1 VTPRRTALCAA
12 LAFCVLGLSAYARPA
27 AAQFADIQGEPT
39 AAAPADDAGG
49 DATVAPLSPDELREL
64 VAPVAL
70 YPDDL
75 LALVLPATT
84 QPLQI
89 VEAQRFLDK
98 QKANKDLKPNEN
110 WDPAVLALLNY
121 PEVIKLMNDDLDWTQ
136 RLGNAVM
143 DQQEDVLAAIQD
155 ARQGATAAGYLQ
167 SNDKQTVVTEKETII
182 IKSADPEVIYVPTYD
197 PAPVVQNTYVNYPP
211 PVYSTPYPYYYAPG
225 AAFVT
230 GMFVGAA
237 FSYAFDWNNNDIDID
252 CCGDR
257 NNNINIDNTRN
268 TNVNRDNIQNKF
280 NGDRNP
286 KAKGGDGMKWSPQ
299 KARTKSSA
307 TRPATANKAR
317 PNSAGIAKQLGTG
330 GTGVRKHTPPTT
342 RPSAQTRQQS
352 NRGNQSLGAN
362 KQQRQQQMRQ
372 PQKPRPSQMQQRQK
386 QQKFNSMQS
395 RPKSGSFSSMPSQ
408 QRARQQSNRG
418 TSSIG
423 GVRAPNRSR
432 SGGRR

>member
-1 VTPRRTALCAA
+1 VAPRRTALCAA
-12 LAFCVLGLSAYARPA
+12 LAFCVLAFGAVQRPA
-27 AAQFADIQGEPT
+27 EAQFADIQDQ
-39 AAAPADDAGG
+39 ASAPADAAAG
-49 DATVAPLSPDELREL
+49 DAAALLSADELREL

-75 LALVLPATT
+75 LAIVLPATT

-89 VEAQRFLDK
+89 VEAARFLEK
-98 QKANKDLKPNEN
+98 QKTNKDLKPNEN
-110 WDPAVLALLNY
+110 WDPSVLALLNY
-121 PEVIKLMNDDLDWTQ
+121 PEVIALMNDDLDWTQ

-143 DQQEDVLAAIQD
+143 DQQEGVLGAIQT
-155 ARQGATAAGYLQ
+155 ARQSATAAGYLQ
-167 SNDKQTVVTEKETII
+167 SNDKQTVVTEQQTIV

-197 PAPVVQNTYVNYPP
+197 PQPVVENTYVNYPP

-252 CCGDR
+252 CCEGGGN
-257 NNNINIDNTRN
+257 NNNINIGNGN
-268 TNVNRDNIQNKF
+268 TNIDRDNLQNKF

-286 KAKGGDGMKWSPQ
+286 KAKGGNGMKWSPQ

-307 TRPATANKAR
+307 TRPASAKPR
-317 PNSAGIAKQLGTG
+317 PNSAGIAKQLGG
-330 GTGVRKHTPPTT
+330 GTGAKKITPPTT
-342 RPSAQTRQQS
+342 RPAAQTRQQS

-372 PQKPRPSQMQQRQK
+372 PTKPKPSQMQQRR
-386 QQKFNSMQS
+386 QQQQFNS
-395 RPKSGSFSSMPSQ
+395 RPKSGSFSTMPSQ
-408 QRARQQSNRG
+408 TRTRQQSNRG

-423 GVRAPNRSR
+423 GVKAPNRSR

>member
-1 VTPRRTALCAA
+1 VTWRRTALGAAFFLCVLAASAA
-12 LAFCVLGLSAYARPA
+12 LRPA
-27 AAQFADIQGEPT
+27 AAQFADMQEQEAT
-39 AAAPADDAGG
+39 APADDAG
-49 DATVAPLSPDELREL
+49 DAAAATLSPDELREL

-75 LALVLPATT
+75 LAIVLPATT

-89 VEAQRFLDK
+89 VEAQRFLEK
-98 QKANKDLKPNEN
+98 QKTNKDLKPNEN
-110 WDPAVLALLNY
+110 WDPSVLALLNY

-143 DQQEDVLAAIQD
+143 DQQEDVLGAIQD

-167 SNDKQTVVTEKETII
+167 SNDKQTVVTEQQTII

-237 FSYAFDWNNNDIDID
+237 FSYAFDWHHNDIDID
-252 CCGDR
+252 CCEGGG
-257 NNNINIDNTRN
+257 NTNNINIGNGN
-268 TNVNRDNIQNKF
+268 TNIDRDKIQNKF

-286 KAKGGDGMKWSPQ
+286 KAKGGSGMKWSPQ
-299 KARTKSSA
+299 KARAKSSA
-307 TRPATANKAR
+307 PRAATANKPR
-317 PNSAGIAKQLGTG
+317 PNAANIKNQLGG
-330 GTGVRKHTPPTT
+330 GAGAKAATP
-342 RPSAQTRQQS
+342 RAKPSAQTKAQS

-362 KQQRQQQMRQ
+362 KQQRQQQFKQ
-372 PQKPRPSQMQQRQK
+372 PSKPKPSQMQQRRQ
-386 QQKFNSMQS
+386 QQKFNNMQYK
-395 RPKSGSFSSMPSQ
+395 PKKGSFSSMPSQ

-423 GVRAPNRSR
+423 GVKAPNRSR
-432 SGGRR
+432 ARR

>member
-1 VTPRRTALCAA
+1 VTLRRTALFAAFAFCA
-12 LAFCVLGLSAYARPA
+12 LAASAAFRPA
-27 AAQFADIQGEPT
+27 AAQFADMEEQA
-39 AAAPADDAGG
+39 AAAPADDTG
-49 DATVAPLSPDELREL
+49 DAAATMLTAEELNAL
-64 VAPVAL
+64 VAPVAF

-75 LALVLPATT
+75 LAIVLPAAT

-89 VEAQRFLDK
+89 VEAQRFLEK
-98 QKANKDLKPNEN
+98 QKTNKDLKPNEN
-110 WDPAVLALLNY
+110 WDPSVLALLNY

-143 DQQEDVLAAIQD
+143 DQQDGVLAAIQA
-155 ARQGATAAGYLQ
+155 ARSEATSAGYLK
-167 SNDKQTVVTEKETII
+167 SNEQQTVVTESETII

-197 PAPVVQNTYVNYPP
+197 PTPVVEHHYVNYPP

-252 CCGDR
+252 CCGD
-257 NNNINIDNTRN
+257 NNINVNKN
-268 TNVNRDNIQNKF
+268 TNIDRDKLNNKF

-286 KAKGGDGMKWSPQ
+286 KAKGGNGMKWSPQ
-299 KARTKSSA
+299 KARAKSSA
-307 TRPATANKAR
+307 PRAATTNKAR
-317 PNSAGIAKQLGTG
+317 PNSAGIKQQLGG
-330 GTGVRKHTPPTT
+330 GAGANKATP
-342 RPSAQTRQQS
+342 RAKPSAQTKAQS

-362 KQQRQQQMRQ
+362 KQQRQQQFKQ
-372 PQKPRPSQMQQRQK
+372 PQKPKPSQMQQRR
-386 QQKFNSMQS
+386 QQQNFNSAKP
-395 RPKSGSFSSMPSQ
+395 RKGSFSSMPSQ

-423 GVRAPNRSR
+423 GVKAPNRSR

>member
-1 VTPRRTALCAA
+1 VTPRRIALCAA
-12 LAFCVLGLSAYARPA
+12 LAFCVLALGAALRPA
-27 AAQFADIQGEPT
+27 EAQFADIQDQT
-39 AAAPADDAGG
+39 AAAPPADEAAGG
-49 DATVAPLSPDELREL
+49 AAPTLTADELREL

-89 VEAQRFLDK
+89 VEAARFLEK
-98 QKANKDLKPNEN
+98 QKTNKDLKPDEN
-110 WDPAVLALLNY
+110 WDPSVLALLNY
-121 PEVIKLMNDDLDWTQ
+121 PEVITLMNDDLDWTQ

-143 DQQEDVLAAIQD
+143 DQQQDVLNAIQT
-155 ARQGATAAGYLQ
+155 ARQSATAAGYLQ
-167 SNDKQTVVTEKETII
+167 SNDKQTVVTEQQTIV
-182 IKSADPEVIYVPTYD
+182 IKSADPQVIYVPTYD

-237 FSYAFDWNNNDIDID
+237 FSYAFDWHHGDIDID
-252 CCGDR
+252 CCGD
-257 NNNINIDNTRN
+257 NNININNN
-268 TNVNRDNIQNKF
+268 TNINRDNIQNKF

-307 TRPATANKAR
+307 TRPASAKPR
-317 PNSAGIAKQLGTG
+317 PNSAGIAKQLGG
-330 GTGVRKHTPPTT
+330 GAGAKKVTPTT
-342 RPSAQTRQQS
+342 RPAAQTRQQS
-352 NRGNQSLGAN
+352 NRGNQSLGPN
-362 KQQRQQQMRQ
+362 KQQRQQQFRQ
-372 PQKPRPSQMQQRQK
+372 PQKPKPSQMQQRR
-386 QQKFNSMQS
+386 QQQQFNS
-395 RPKSGSFSSMPSQ
+395 RPKSGSFSTMPSQ
-408 QRARQQSNRG
+408 TRTRQQSNRG
-418 TSSIG
+418 TSSLG
-423 GVRAPNRSR
+423 GVNAPKRSR